1 MVAKTIAACF
11 FKRIGMDKQQKFSAC
26 MEKK

>member
-1 MVAKTIAACF
+1 MVAKTIAVRF